1 MGNNSWGQTPIS
13 CARGLMTKSA
23 SLIPVQIIGGY
34 LGSGKTT
41 LLNSILNSA
50 SEPIAVVVNDFGAI
64 NIDAS
69 VISAVHEDVIE
80 LSNGC
85 ICCAVGTSLADVLFN
100 ILDRD
105 PLPSLILIEASGV
118 ADPAGVAAFTHL
130 AGLYNAGVVVLVD
143 AVQAI
148 TTMNDKFVGPVF
160 SLQIAGADLLAI
172 TKSDLV
178 EEKEIQQLIAIVNTQ
193 APTTPVVVS
202 GPQIL
207 CEILSVK
214 DPEITP
220 QNHQNIFS
228 SRLIDEVLF
237 DSELAIRSFIAEL
250 GPQVVRVKGI
260 VGLKNKEHRLI
271 QVVGQHLAI
280 TKTSLATTGLIE
292 ISVRS

>member
-1 MGNNSWGQTPIS
+1 
-13 CARGLMTKSA
+13 MTESA

-41 LLNSILNSA
+41 LLNSILKSA

-69 VISAVHEDVIE
+69 VISAVHGDVIE

-148 TTMNDKFVGPVF
+148 TTINDKFVGPVF

-178 EEKEIQQLIAIVNTQ
+178 EEKEIQQLIAILNAQ

-237 DSELAIRSFIAEL
+237 DSELAIRAFIAEL

-260 VGLKNKEHRLI
+260 VGLKNQEHRLI

-292 ISVRS
+292 ISIRS

>member
-1 MGNNSWGQTPIS
+1 
-13 CARGLMTKSA
+13 MTESV

-41 LLNSILNSA
+41 LLNSILKSA

-69 VISAVHEDVIE
+69 VISAVHGDVIE

-148 TTMNDKFVGPVF
+148 TTINDKFVGPVF
-160 SLQIAGADLLAI
+160 TLQIAGADLLAI

-178 EEKEIQQLIAIVNTQ
+178 EEKEIQQLIAILNAQ

-237 DSELAIRSFIAEL
+237 DSELAIRAFIAEL

-260 VGLKNKEHRLI
+260 VGLKNQEHRLI

-292 ISVRS
+292 ISIRS

>member
-1 MGNNSWGQTPIS
+1 
-13 CARGLMTKSA
+13 MTESV

-41 LLNSILNSA
+41 LLNSILKSA

-69 VISAVHEDVIE
+69 VISAVHGDVIE

-148 TTMNDKFVGPVF
+148 TTINDKFVGPVF

-178 EEKEIQQLIAIVNTQ
+178 EEKEIQQLIAILNAQ

-237 DSELAIRSFIAEL
+237 DSELAIRAFIAEL

-260 VGLKNKEHRLI
+260 VGLKNQEHRLI

-292 ISVRS
+292 ISIRS